1 MLSVTGINRFYYL
14 RGFTDMRCKH
24 SRVLSVIRE
33 QLHREPSEGDIYIV
47 MSKDRRIVRLFA
59 YDNRS
64 YSLFEKKFVAG
75 YQFMR
80 IIRDDGGNEVAYR
93 IDWKDV
99 VLLLENPVVK
109 SLKIRQLCSVF
120 IWLYQSF
127 FVYLYRKNQDM
138 DTDGLLQLIVQK
150 RELLARETFSRR
162 AFNRCEDMSDEM
174 KNRYVEYLIER
185 LENAELDNRAMKL
198 VLEDLTEELSRSNR
212 MLEKL
217 NELQSLLE
225 EERNSRKSLERENA
239 RLREQLKS
247 ARKNR
252 FGSKRQSVKKNDSAR
267 DDDPVDREKEKDGF
281 DGTDESLDTRS
292 VSDPDARESRPSSPN
307 PRDLSNRPETYRT
320 MGVNGTP
327 VRHLSDL
334 SKVPGRI
341 LDRKM
346 VRTFRPD
353 IRLVE
358 EQFEMVQYVEKGRKP
373 RWGYFPREGHPQV
386 VTKFDGTKITPGF
399 LQAIAYEVYVKN
411 VTFGLLHRWLGDMGM
426 SVSEN
431 TLRNWLKKG
440 KGYLDRMVVELKK
453 IALEKD
459 AVVNCD
465 ETWCKVRKYDCYKK
479 CYMWV
484 LVNKAERVVIFF
496 YEDGS
501 RGRDVLT
508 NFLGDAELKS
518 LMSDGYNAYV
528 FIGNELRTDKYR
540 DTDHQVCLA
549 HVRAKFVKARM
560 EGGDRRADVFLDNI
574 NRLFRFEREY
584 DREMITDEERTR
596 RRQGLPTL
604 EAMIN
609 LRANLLQEL
618 KSEEEQKSCYM
629 REALNYLHKF
639 WKEAFTY
646 IKDGRYPI
654 SNNLAERAVRPFTT
668 KRKNSLHFG
677 SDEGAEIAAVYHS
690 IISTVKL
697 QGGSAWDYLG
707 KFFTGIFNGCRD
719 FLSLSPQNIDLAV
732 CQ

>member
-1 MLSVTGINRFYYL
+1 
-14 RGFTDMRCKH
+14 
-24 SRVLSVIRE
+24 
-33 QLHREPSEGDIYIV
+33 
-47 MSKDRRIVRLFA
+47 
-59 YDNRS
+59 
-64 YSLFEKKFVAG
+64 
-75 YQFMR
+75 
-80 IIRDDGGNEVAYR
+80 
-93 IDWKDV
+93 
-99 VLLLENPVVK
+99 
-109 SLKIRQLCSVF
+109 
-120 IWLYQSF
+120 
-127 FVYLYRKNQDM
+127 M
-138 DTDGLLQLIVQK
+138 DTDELRQFIVQK

-162 AFNRCEDMSDEM
+162 AFNRCENMSDEM

-198 VLEDLTEELSRSNR
+198 VLEDLTKELSRSNR

-225 EERNSRKSLERENA
+225 EERESRKSLERENIK
-239 RLREQLKS
+239 LKEQLKS

-252 FGSKRQSVKKNDSAR
+252 FGSKRQSVKKGDSGS

-292 VSDPDARESRPSSPN
+292 VAESETQESRPSSPN
-307 PRDLSNRPETYRT
+307 PGDLSNRPDTYRT

-341 LDRKM
+341 LDRKL
-346 VRTFRPD
+346 VKTFRLD
-353 IRLVE
+353 ICLVE

-373 RWGYFPREGHPQV
+373 RWGYFPKEGHLQV
-386 VTKFDGTKITPGF
+386 VTRFDGTKITPGF

-411 VTFGLLHRWLGDMGM
+411 VTFGLLHQWLGDMGM
-426 SVSEN
+426 TVSEN

-440 KGYLDRMVVELKK
+440 RKYLDRMVLELKR

-465 ETWCKVRKYDCYKK
+465 ETWCKVRKYDRYKK

-508 NFLGDAELKS
+508 NFLGDAGLKA

-528 FIGNELRTDKYR
+528 FIGDELKTHRYK

-560 EGGDRRADVFLDNI
+560 EGGDKRADVFLDNI

-618 KSEEEQKSCYM
+618 KSEGEHTSCYM

-697 QGGSAWDYLG
+697 QGRSTWDYLG

-719 FLSLSPQNIDLAV
+719 FLSLAPQNIDLAV